1 MEPNG
6 FVEEGA
12 DEDISSDGHESSD
25 AADEESSPR
34 LDHEVRGGAH
44 RDAAGQRRVLD
55 VYHVELVMR
64 RLRASG
70 CVCAIGACHGGWG

>member
-44 RDAAGQRRVLD
+44 RDAAAKDRHRAHLLCKGGRRLLERVLI
-55 VYHVELVMR
+55 L
-64 RLRASG
+64 LLLLL
-70 CVCAIGACHGGWG
+70 